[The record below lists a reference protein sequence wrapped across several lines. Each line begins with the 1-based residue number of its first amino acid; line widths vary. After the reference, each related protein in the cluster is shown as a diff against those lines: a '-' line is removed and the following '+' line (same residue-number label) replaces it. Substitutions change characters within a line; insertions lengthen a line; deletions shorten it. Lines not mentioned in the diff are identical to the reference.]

1 LEVNREGNV
10 VTDHTEPDAG
20 TLERH
25 YRVTL
30 DFRLLVRAI
39 TPEVCRESFFFNDGS
54 PSAGEPYF
62 RENIERQRRLYALLL
77 SNRPALEEYLL
88 TVLTQEAGDF
98 AYQGLADAFDA
109 KEEEEI
115 LTPLY
120 KGMAEEDVHFF
131 EECREVNALGENT
144 ELIEKAFKVEWVG
157 AEVEEMSRRMVGDVK
172 KAEVVARTKSRLIR
186 KLNSPR

>member
-1 LEVNREGNV
+1 MME
-10 VTDHTEPDAG
+10 HTGSDAG

-39 TPEVCRESFFFNDGS
+39 TPEVCQESFFFNDKS
-54 PSAGEPYF
+54 PSAGEPHF
-62 RENIERQRRLYALLL
+62 RESIERQRRLYELLRN
-77 SNRPALEEYLL
+77 NRPALGEYLL
-88 TVLTQEAGDF
+88 TVLTQEAGHF

-120 KGMAEEDVHFF
+120 KGMAEEDVRFF
-131 EECREVNALGENT
+131 EECGEMNALGENT
-144 ELIEKAFKVEWVG
+144 ELIEKAFKVEWIG
-157 AEVEEMSRRMVGDVK
+157 AEVEEMSRRLAGDVK
-172 KAEVVARTKSRLIR
+172 KAEVVARTKSRFIR
-186 KLNSPR
+186 RLNSR

>member
-1 LEVNREGNV
+1 M
-10 VTDHTEPDAG
+10 TDHTEPDAG

-30 DFRLLVRAI
+30 DFRLIVRAI
-39 TPEVCRESFFFNDGS
+39 TPEVCQESCFFNDGS
-54 PSAGEPYF
+54 LSAGEPHF
-62 RENIERQRRLYALLL
+62 RENIERQRRLHALLL

-88 TVLTQEAGDF
+88 SVLTQEARCF
-98 AYQGLADAFDA
+98 AYDGLADAFDA

-120 KGMAEEDVHFF
+120 KSMAEEDVRFF
-131 EECREVNALGENT
+131 DECREVNALGDNT
-144 ELIEKAFKVEWVG
+144 ELIERAFKVEWTG
-157 AEVEEMSRRMVGDVK
+157 AGIEEMSRRVAGDVK
-172 KAEVVARTKSRLIR
+172 RAEVVARTKSRFIR

>member
-1 LEVNREGNV
+1 MME
-10 VTDHTEPDAG
+10 HTESDAG
-20 TLERH
+20 TLEMH

-39 TPEVCRESFFFNDGS
+39 TPEVCQDSFFFNDGS
-54 PSAGEPYF
+54 PSAGESYF
-62 RENIERQRRLYALLL
+62 RENIERQRRLHALLL

-120 KGMAEEDVHFF
+120 KGMAEEDVRFF
-131 EECREVNALGENT
+131 DECREMNALGDNT
-144 ELIEKAFKVEWVG
+144 ELIERAFKVEWTG
-157 AEVEEMSRRMVGDVK
+157 AEIEEMSRRMAGDVRR
-172 KAEVVARTKSRLIR
+172 AEVVAQTKSRFIR
-186 KLNSPR
+186 KLNSQR

>member
-1 LEVNREGNV
+1 M
-10 VTDHTEPDAG
+10 TDHAESDAG

-30 DFRLLVRAI
+30 DLRLLVRAI
-39 TPEVCRESFFFNDGS
+39 MPEVCQESFFFNDKS
-54 PSAGEPYF
+54 VSAGEPYF
-62 RENIERQRRLYALLL
+62 QENIERQRRLYALLL

-88 TVLTQEAGDF
+88 SVLTQEAGCF
-98 AYQGLADAFDA
+98 AYTGLGDAFDA
-109 KEEEEI
+109 KEEEEEI

-120 KGMAEEDVHFF
+120 KGMAEEDVRFF
-131 EECREVNALGENT
+131 EECRKVNVLAENT

-157 AEVEEMSRRMVGDVK
+157 AEVAEMSRRLAGDVRR
-172 KAEVVARTKSRLIR
+172 AEVVAQTKSRFIR

>member
-1 LEVNREGNV
+1 M
-10 VTDHTEPDAG
+10 DHTESNGG

-62 RENIERQRRLYALLL
+62 RENIERQQRLYELLL
-77 SNRPALEEYLL
+77 SNRPALKEYLL
-88 TVLTQEAGDF
+88 TVLTQEAGHF
-98 AYQGLADAFDA
+98 AYTGLTDAFAA
-109 KEEEEI
+109 KEEEGI

-120 KGMAEEDVHFF
+120 KGMAEDDARFF
-131 EECREVNALGENT
+131 DECREMGALGDNT
-144 ELIEKAFKVEWVG
+144 ELIERAFKVEWTG
-157 AEVEEMSRRMVGDVK
+157 AEIEEMSRRLEGDVRRG
-172 KAEVVARTKSRLIR
+172 EVVARTKSRFIR
-186 KLNSPR
+186 KLNSP

>member
-1 LEVNREGNV
+1 ME
-10 VTDHTEPDAG
+10 HTGSDAG

-39 TPEVCRESFFFNDGS
+39 TPEVCQESFFFHDKS
-54 PSAGEPYF
+54 PSAGGPHI
-62 RENIERQRRLYALLL
+62 RENIERQRRLYELLL

-88 TVLTQEAGDF
+88 TVLTQEAGHF

-120 KGMAEEDVHFF
+120 KGMAEEDVRFF
-131 EECREVNALGENT
+131 EECREMNALGENT

-157 AEVEEMSRRMVGDVK
+157 AEVEEMSRRIVGDVK
-172 KAEVVARTKSRLIR
+172 RAEVVARTKSRFIR
-186 KLNSPR
+186 KLNSP